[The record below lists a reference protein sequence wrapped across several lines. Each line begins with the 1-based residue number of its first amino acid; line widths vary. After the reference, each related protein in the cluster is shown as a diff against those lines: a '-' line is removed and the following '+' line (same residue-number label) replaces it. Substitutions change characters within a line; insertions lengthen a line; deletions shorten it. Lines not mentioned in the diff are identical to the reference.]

1 VNEKANPS
9 VATEGTILLSSERQK
24 NEALEAQNEALAV
37 QVWTRSLPSMSTAPR
52 TRLLT
57 TFGTLV
63 YLDSDSGELRHGA
76 IASSPENVVLVADPG
91 GADAGR
97 HGWLVHAV
105 SDAFEPIACRADG
118 CQTISRAETKNGERP
133 VPPTLLEVVPL
144 DRGLIALKGGTA
156 FLCAEPPGAI
166 TLSRTRCS
174 VWECFAPSQD
184 WWTTAVASEAHN
196 TGSMV
201 DPSIDWPAIRSFA
214 PANRKPQ
221 QGTAPVATS
230 NIGENEGPFAHRRV
244 LVIGHRGNLANKMLQ
259 YMGALTLA
267 RRIKDCAIVNVSIP
281 EWGIEIPDDTQH
293 QQFFD
298 NLDLWTW
305 DAFRP
310 HVQEICTIANK
321 SPSIRIMMADHLQ
334 RMEFLG
340 SPEFYNGIF
349 PKNSHLYHK
358 VTDNELLINI
368 RAGEILGGVPHY
380 PLVPIAFYEEVVEKT
395 GLSPMFIGQLESS
408 EYVAELKRR
417 FPGARFI
424 NSHGARADFD
434 LIRSAKNIIV
444 AVSTFSWLAAWLSE
458 ADNIF
463 LPLTGFYN
471 PAHHREVDLLPVD
484 DVRYRFFLF
493 PLNFGLP
500 ENESLQHHE
509 RMKSYWKEISRN
521 QVALLKTSSPF
532 LRTPRENYDSGLPR
546 RSAPGSAL
554 TFDPVWYAHTYIDAA
569 MEISEG
575 WFEDPLHHYL
585 EVGRL
590 RGYLPTCPIQN
601 DGLLDLS
608 LPNLAINK
616 PATQSSL
623 SQWSKGA
630 TVEEDAGYAVNGNP
644 QGDGFHTDNES
655 NPWWMVD
662 LGNTAQVHLIRIFNR
677 ERIPDWMQQR
687 AAPLIAEVSTDRVQ
701 WTTLFHTDPKQLF
714 GGYSGGRPLVWS
726 SSQPVEARFVRISIP
741 RREYLH
747 LAEVEIYGA
756 PITRRAE
763 IAETVGKR

>member
-1 VNEKANPS
+1 
-9 VATEGTILLSSERQK
+9 VATEDVILLSSERRK
-24 NEALEAQNEALAV
+24 NEALKAQNEALAV
-37 QVWTRSLPSMSTAPR
+37 QVWKRSLPSLSAAPR
-52 TRLLT
+52 TRLFT

-63 YLDSDSGELRHGA
+63 YLDTASGELRHGA
-76 IASSPENVVLVADPG
+76 VASSPENVVFVADPG
-91 GADAGR
+91 AADAGR
-97 HGWLVHAV
+97 HGWLMHAV
-105 SDAFEPIACRADG
+105 SDTFEPITCRADG
-118 CQTISRAETKNGERP
+118 CQIVSHAKTKKGDCP
-133 VPPTLLEVVPL
+133 VPPTLLELVPL

-156 FLCAEPPGAI
+156 FLCAEPQGAI
-166 TLSRTRCS
+166 TLSRTQCS
-174 VWECFAPSQD
+174 VWECFAPAQD
-184 WWTTAVASEAHN
+184 WWTTTVASEAN
-196 TGSMV
+196 KSGSIV
-201 DPSIDWPAIRSFA
+201 DPSIDWQAIRSFA
-214 PANRKPQ
+214 PAYRKPQ
-221 QGTAPVATS
+221 QGRRPAATP
-230 NIGENEGPFAHRRV
+230 NIGENRDPFARRRV

-267 RRIKDCAIVNVSIP
+267 RRIKGCAIVNVSLP

-305 DAFRP
+305 DPFRP
-310 HVQEICTIANK
+310 HVQDICTIANK

-340 SPEFYNGIF
+340 SSEFYNGIF
-349 PKNSHLYHK
+349 LKNSHLSHK

-368 RAGEILGGVPHY
+368 RAGDILGGVPHY
-380 PLVPIAFYEEVVEKT
+380 PLVPIAFYEEVVAKT
-395 GLSPMFIGQLESS
+395 GLNPVFVGQLDNS
-408 EYVAELKRR
+408 EYVAAIKRR

-424 NSHGARADFD
+424 NSQGARADFD
-434 LIRSAKNIIV
+434 LIRSAKNIVV

-471 PAHHREVDLLPVD
+471 PAHHREIDLLPVD

-500 ENESLQHHE
+500 ENESLEHHE
-509 RMKSYWKEISRN
+509 RMKGYWKEISRN
-521 QVALLKTSSPF
+521 QVALLKSGSPF
-532 LRTPRENYDSGLPR
+532 LRTPRENSDSGLPR
-546 RSAPGSAL
+546 RSTPGSAL
-554 TFDPVWYAHTYIDAA
+554 TFDPVWYAHRYIDAA

-590 RGYLPTCPIQN
+590 RGYLPTCPIQD

-608 LPNLAINK
+608 LPNLAINRA
-616 PATQSSL
+616 ATQSSV

-630 TVEEDAGYAVNGNP
+630 TAEEDARYAVNGNP
-644 QGDGFHTDNES
+644 KGDGFHTNNDS

-662 LGNTAQVHLIRIFNR
+662 LGNTAQVYLIRIFNR

-687 AAPLIAEVSTDRVQ
+687 ASPLIAEVSTDRVR
-701 WTTLFHTDPKQLF
+701 WRTLFHTDRKQVF

-741 RREYLH
+741 RQEYLH

-756 PITRRAE
+756 PIQNRPS
-763 IAETVGKR
+763 